1 MSALQIPFKP
11 AEKTREISTRMA
23 ILFLVIMAGTYVIN
37 GMDRQVFPVLVPWIM
52 KTYEFNLQEAGL
64 LSTVFT
70 IGLGLAGIPTGYLLD
85 RSSRKTVMIVGLL
98 FYSVFTVL
106 TVMSAGF
113 ADMLIYRAITGI
125 GEGMQVAAV
134 FAAAG
139 NYFYR
144 NRTLVIGVM
153 NVAYGIGGF
162 IGPFFGAKLTLLTNS
177 WHTPFYV
184 YGFVGITCAIAA
196 WFLLPKAFTDSKGA
210 LAETVVPENA
220 ALFSHVPATLWNR
233 NVILCSIAAG
243 ITGLT
248 MFGYIGLYSTFLIQ
262 QLHYQPMV
270 ASLAL
275 SLYGVG
281 CMMAIPIGY
290 IGDRLP
296 QRFIMIFS
304 FASSMVSSY
313 LMFNVCTEPWQQN
326 VLSFLQGVLFSAC
339 LFVNVYALIQ
349 RSVRPAMVGRASGI
363 HVTSIFLPAS
373 VSGFIFATLI
383 KYLGW
388 GHAASILL
396 SASPLLGIAVMVLL
410 KESQLM
416 MVARKQ
422 G

>member
-1 MSALQIPFKP
+1 MSALQVPLKSV
-11 AEKTREISTRMA
+11 EKTKKLSTRMA
-23 ILFLVIMAGTYVIN
+23 IFFLVIMAGTYVIN

-52 KTYEFNLQEAGL
+52 KAYEFNLQEAGL

-85 RSSRKTVMIVGLL
+85 RTSRKTVMIIGLL
-98 FYSVFTVL
+98 FYSVFTIL
-106 TVMSAGF
+106 IVMSIGF
-113 ADMLIYRAITGI
+113 ADMLVYRAITGI

-134 FAAAG
+134 YAAAG

-144 NRTLVIGVM
+144 HRTLVIGVM

-162 IGPFFGAKLTLLTNS
+162 IGPFFGAKLTLVTNN

-184 YGFVGITCAIAA
+184 YGIVGIICAIAA
-196 WFLLPKAFTDSKGA
+196 WILLPKAFTDSKGA
-210 LAETVVPENA
+210 MEETVAPEDA
-220 ALFSHVPATLWNR
+220 ANFSHIPVTLWNR

-262 QLHYQPMV
+262 QLHYPPMV

-281 CMMAIPIGY
+281 CMMAIPVGY

-296 QRFIMIFS
+296 QRLIMIFS
-304 FASSMVSSY
+304 FACSMITSY
-313 LMFNVCTEPWQQN
+313 FMFNVCTEAWQQN

-339 LFVNVYALIQ
+339 LFVNVNALLQ

-373 VSGFIFATLI
+373 VSGFLFATLI
-383 KYLGW
+383 TSMGW
-388 GHAASILL
+388 GTAASILL
-396 SASPLLGIAVMVLL
+396 CGSPLFGIAAMLLL
-410 KESQLM
+410 KESELIT
-416 MVARKQ
+416 VKNKTR
-422 G
+422 

>member
-1 MSALQIPFKP
+1 MSALRSPAQTEKRNQI
-11 AEKTREISTRMA
+11 TTRMA
-23 ILFLVIMAGTYVIN
+23 VFFLAIMAGTYVIN

-52 KTYEFNLQEAGL
+52 DAYQFNLQEAGL

-85 RSSRKTVMIVGLL
+85 RSSRKTVMITGLL
-98 FYSVFTVL
+98 FYSVFTIL
-106 TVMSAGF
+106 TVMSIGF
-113 ADMLIYRAITGI
+113 ADMLLYRAVTGI

-144 NRTLVIGVM
+144 HRALVIGVM

-162 IGPFFGAKLTLLTNS
+162 IGPYFGAKLTLVTNN
-177 WHTPFYV
+177 WHTPFYI
-184 YGFVGITCAIAA
+184 YGCIGIACALAA
-196 WFLLPKAFTDSKGA
+196 WLLLPKAFTDSKGA
-210 LAETVVPENA
+210 MDESIAPQRA
-220 ALFSHVPATLWNR
+220 AVFEHVPANLWNR
-233 NVILCSIAAG
+233 NVMLCIIAAG
-243 ITGLT
+243 VTGLT

-262 QLHYQPMV
+262 ELKYPPMV

-296 QRFIMIFS
+296 QRIIMIVS
-304 FASSMVSSY
+304 FIFSMVTSY
-313 LMFNVCTEPWQQN
+313 LMFNICTLPWQQN

-349 RSVRPAMVGRASGI
+349 RSVRPEMVGRASGI

-373 VSGFIFATLI
+373 VSGLLFATLV

-388 GHAASILL
+388 GSAASVLL
-396 SASPLLGIAVMVLL
+396 CASPLLGIAAMLLL
-410 KESQLM
+410 KESQLIL
-416 MVARKQ
+416 VKK
-422 G
+422 

>member
-1 MSALQIPFKP
+1 MSALQSSAQTGK
-11 AEKTREISTRMA
+11 RQEITTRMA
-23 ILFLVIMAGTYVIN
+23 VFFLAIMAGTYVIN

-52 KTYEFNLQEAGL
+52 EAYQFNLQEAGL

-85 RSSRKTVMIVGLL
+85 RSSRKTVMIAGLL
-98 FYSVFTVL
+98 FYSAFTIL
-106 TVMSAGF
+106 TVMSIGF
-113 ADMLIYRAITGI
+113 ADMLLYRAVTGI

-144 NRTLVIGVM
+144 HRALVIGVM

-162 IGPFFGAKLTLLTNS
+162 IGPYLGAKLTLVTNN
-177 WHTPFYV
+177 WHTPFYM
-184 YGFVGITCAIAA
+184 YGCIGIACAIAA
-196 WFLLPKAFTDSKGA
+196 WLLLPKAFTDSKGA
-210 LAETVVPENA
+210 MDESITPQNA
-220 ALFSHVPATLWNR
+220 AVFEHVPANLWNH
-233 NVILCSIAAG
+233 NVMLCIIAAG
-243 ITGLT
+243 VTGLT

-262 QLHYQPMV
+262 ELKYPPMV

-296 QRFIMIFS
+296 QRIIMIVS
-304 FASSMVSSY
+304 FIFSMVTSY
-313 LMFNVCTEPWQQN
+313 LMFNVCTVPWQQN

-339 LFVNVYALIQ
+339 LFVNIYALIQ
-349 RSVRPAMVGRASGI
+349 RSVRPEMVGRASGI

-373 VSGFIFATLI
+373 VSGLLFATLV

-388 GHAASILL
+388 GSAASVLL
-396 SASPLLGIAVMVLL
+396 CASPLLGIAAMLLL
-410 KESQLM
+410 KESQLIL
-416 MVARKQ
+416 VKK
-422 G
+422 